1 MDPYPNV
8 QHLSV
13 ERVGIFHQVRQDL
26 CAKSRGLRYCRPIF
40 MTQTQICSLS
50 RQFARRSA
58 VHGDGTT
65 RYEAV
70 PMKGDQET
78 DEKNKNKKE
87 GGKGSS

>member
-1 MDPYPNV
+1 
-8 QHLSV
+8 
-13 ERVGIFHQVRQDL
+13 
-26 CAKSRGLRYCRPIF
+26 

-65 RYEAV
+65 RYELV
-70 PMKGDQET
+70 PKKDDQET

-87 GGKGSS
+87 GGNGGNGSS